1 MFKPFLL
8 RLFGAFV
15 LLAGIPVVGTNIINQ
30 VMVTRLYTEE
40 LGDSYQEKLRIGE
53 TILTLWE
60 DEIVKHALAI
70 SMSEYLNSL
79 EIKAMSPGTVPDYE
93 YINGI
98 KRLSSFLENIVST
111 NNKFHSIAV
120 YYDNT
125 EFQVSSVYG
134 LTVDESGYT
143 YADYAAICAEG
154 SRWLPRQ
161 IPVLGGD
168 SEEELLYIIPFMRY
182 VTTRKGVMIFHV
194 KEAEL
199 SAVINGGMG
208 RSSSGVFILD
218 YAGNVISDTNKQ
230 NLGKNLSESPPVKA
244 ILESSSESGFF
255 SAAIDGSRH
264 FIAYR
269 YSVPNGWYYCSFVPA
284 NELSWRTRIIF
295 MITIFV
301 TFGFL
306 LLTVSLSYYSAKRLN
321 LPVEKLEYRLED
333 LYLVEKLTG
342 IKDKDPPPGYRQ
354 LFPYEN
360 FCAVLLCVDYY
371 TELIQSR
378 GADKIDECKAKI
390 LELCRDSLDSSIHCS
405 GLFMEQDS
413 LVLILN
419 FSGSDI
425 SFLPA
430 VFQGIQKEVIS
441 IFGFTL
447 SIGIGT
453 ICGENEIP
461 QSYNSARRA
470 VSSRLINGPGG
481 IFRYR
486 QEAAVAK
493 GYFYPYEK
501 EKILINHLRLHS
513 RESSSVDV
521 ENFFN
526 AIRNEDTISVD
537 NVIQICNQLLGEIIK
552 YFFVLGISSRE
563 IYNDENNL
571 YIRLSRFEFL
581 DEIESFFRELLEKII
596 RFELLENA
604 SQEAPINRI
613 MNYIRNNYDKP
624 FDLNTLSDKV
634 GLSYS
639 HVRRI
644 FTNET
649 GEGILNYV
657 YKMKVEFA
665 KKLLLETV
673 TPVNEIAL
681 KLGFY
686 NRQSFYRFF
695 KKFEGITPNKYRE
708 IKV

>member
-230 NLGKNLSESPPVKA
+230 NLGKNLSESPPVKTMA
-244 ILESSSESGFF
+244 
-255 SAAIDGSRH
+255 
-264 FIAYR
+264 
-269 YSVPNGWYYCSFVPA
+269 
-284 NELSWRTRIIF
+284 
-295 MITIFV
+295 
-301 TFGFL
+301 
-306 LLTVSLSYYSAKRLN
+306 
-321 LPVEKLEYRLED
+321 
-333 LYLVEKLTG
+333 
-342 IKDKDPPPGYRQ
+342 
-354 LFPYEN
+354 
-360 FCAVLLCVDYY
+360 
-371 TELIQSR
+371 
-378 GADKIDECKAKI
+378 
-390 LELCRDSLDSSIHCS
+390 
-405 GLFMEQDS
+405 
-413 LVLILN
+413 
-419 FSGSDI
+419 
-425 SFLPA
+425 
-430 VFQGIQKEVIS
+430 
-441 IFGFTL
+441 
-447 SIGIGT
+447 
-453 ICGENEIP
+453 
-461 QSYNSARRA
+461 
-470 VSSRLINGPGG
+470 
-481 IFRYR
+481 
-486 QEAAVAK
+486 
-493 GYFYPYEK
+493 
-501 EKILINHLRLHS
+501 
-513 RESSSVDV
+513 
-521 ENFFN
+521 
-526 AIRNEDTISVD
+526 
-537 NVIQICNQLLGEIIK
+537 
-552 YFFVLGISSRE
+552 
-563 IYNDENNL
+563 
-571 YIRLSRFEFL
+571 
-581 DEIESFFRELLEKII
+581 
-596 RFELLENA
+596 
-604 SQEAPINRI
+604 
-613 MNYIRNNYDKP
+613 
-624 FDLNTLSDKV
+624 
-634 GLSYS
+634 
-639 HVRRI
+639 
-644 FTNET
+644 
-649 GEGILNYV
+649 
-657 YKMKVEFA
+657 
-665 KKLLLETV
+665 
-673 TPVNEIAL
+673 
-681 KLGFY
+681 
-686 NRQSFYRFF
+686 
-695 KKFEGITPNKYRE
+695 
-708 IKV
+708 